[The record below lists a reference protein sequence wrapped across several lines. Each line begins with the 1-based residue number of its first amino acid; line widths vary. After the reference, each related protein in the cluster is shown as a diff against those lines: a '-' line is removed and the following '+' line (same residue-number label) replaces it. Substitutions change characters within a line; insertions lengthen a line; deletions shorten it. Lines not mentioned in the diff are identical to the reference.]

1 MEKLSI
7 MRKENGEYCNIVS
20 RKKKKI
26 MQIITLNV
34 EIMTS
39 QNYEIKDEILK
50 QKVKDYDLKSKLSY

>member
-1 MEKLSI
+1 

-20 RKKKKI
+20 RNKKNI

-34 EIMTS
+34 EVMTS

>member
-1 MEKLSI
+1 
-7 MRKENGEYCNIVS
+7 
-20 RKKKKI
+20 

>member
-1 MEKLSI
+1 

-20 RKKKKI
+20 RNKKNI

-50 QKVKDYDLKSKLSY
+50 QKVKVYDLKSKLSY

>member
-1 MEKLSI
+1 

-20 RKKKKI
+20 RNKKNI